1 VRVEEGTQCTEPVDY
16 GGESKGCLL
25 GGCKRD
31 PREGCMWLRH
41 DADRHGTESEKGPH
55 MGWILKA

>member
-1 VRVEEGTQCTEPVDY
+1 
-16 GGESKGCLL
+16 
-25 GGCKRD
+25 
-31 PREGCMWLRH
+31 MWLRH